1 MVMFSHHERGLSSRW
16 FSSGWN
22 AEQIFLTRARN
33 FSGLFF
39 PMDCST
45 SGRVLTRTNNRVPS
59 QEPEADFIC
68 VRRHLR
74 RKQEDRPLLGS
85 HTPTKSFIEGT
96 AVALARAASKNF
108 YFESWEIHKCE
119 PGYFNS

>member
-1 MVMFSHHERGLSSRW
+1 MVFVWLECRTNLSYQGPE
-16 FSSGWN
+16 F
-22 AEQIFLTRARN
+22 FRA
-33 FSGLFF
+33 FF

-45 SGRVLTRTNNRVPS
+45 IGRVLTHTNNRVPS